1 LLPDAALK
9 PAYDKAVWLY
19 VYQDFSH
26 SPADRAAER
35 IALRF
40 GVTSFPHLFL
50 ADPETLRVLADTG
63 RTTESFLAAVNRV
76 NVKPA
81 ESLAAV
87 EAVRKAEARAEELE
101 TKPSVELA
109 KRYLFDDDI
118 VVRFRA
124 LHFLGDKDPKAVAAR
139 AEDLLAVPS
148 DPFRFEVCR
157 ALAKTGE
164 VKAVSAL
171 EAMVRAP
178 KDSANPNVL
187 RIEAVKAL
195 GACGNADSVAV
206 LRGPATSGNYLNTLT
221 GTAVDALAAI
231 ATRHPGAKSDVT
243 KVLKDAYPP
252 PAAPADE
259 QRSRICTALAR
270 RVHKALEQLTGKK
283 LDFPE
288 VYDANARARL
298 IENWSALGV

>member
-1 LLPDAALK
+1 MLPNAALR

-40 GVTSFPHLFL
+40 GVTSFPQLFL

-63 RTTESFLAAVNRV
+63 RSAASFLAAVNRAT
-76 NVKPA
+76 VKPA
-81 ESLAAV
+81 ASLAAA

-124 LHFLGDKDPKAVAAR
+124 LDLLGDTDPKAVAAR
-139 AEDLLAVPS
+139 AEDLLAVPN
-148 DPFRFEVCR
+148 DPFRYEVCR
-157 ALAKTGE
+157 AVAKTGE
-164 VKAVSAL
+164 AKAVSAL
-171 EAMVRAP
+171 EAIVRAP

-187 RIEAVKAL
+187 RIEAVRAL
-195 GACGNADSVAV
+195 GACGNAGSVAV
-206 LRGPATSGNYLNTLT
+206 LRAPATSGNYLNTLT
-221 GTAVDALAAI
+221 GAAVDALAAI
-231 ATRHPGAKSDVT
+231 PARHPGARAAVS

-252 PAAPADE
+252 PPAGIDV
-259 QRSRICTALAR
+259 QRSRICAALAR
-270 RVHKALEQLTGKK
+270 RVHNALEQLTGKK
-283 LDFPE
+283 VDFPE
-288 VYDANARARL
+288 VYDAQARVKL
-298 IENWSALGV
+298 VQSWTALGV